1 MDKQLLYVHEIMP
14 YFTTK
19 SGNETLPYQV
29 VLLPS
34 DEGVESELNI
44 ENLIRKVKL
53 GRQGDSDYSVVELYK
68 KYGQKHIY
76 EGCFVRLND
85 KGTIEN
91 ANGDPDARRKRL
103 AINLLRADIAS
114 MYRKPENKRNF
125 PVSDVRS
132 YHINVGHGN
141 TSVIAFRFNNE
152 THLWMIDCAGIE
164 IGTWNIYED
173 NITAC
178 FEHIRKAYNMSVE
191 PKIEKVL
198 ITHPHYDHI
207 SSAAKL
213 ITENRLVLGAEIW
226 LNRKFSFP
234 SGCYQRFLQEI
245 NAHKNELRLIEPL
258 RKNSTANIRVW
269 YPDFVVKGTKSGT
282 VGRAPDGKVNNA
294 SVVYNIHLGGKSMVF
309 PGDIETGGWDLV
321 TDCEQY
327 DGKADYYCVSHHGS
341 LTGHLRTVCPAS
353 QNISDVACCTDK
365 IRTAILMGRD
375 GVYNG
380 IIHPE
385 VRRCFGPRLNITTDM
400 NDTAETKFLEL
411 DWATG
416 NVTRY

>member
-1 MDKQLLYVHEIMP
+1 MDRQLLYVHEIIP
-14 YFTTK
+14 IFKTK
-19 SGNETLPYQV
+19 GENKTLPYQV
-29 VLLPS
+29 VLLPY
-34 DEGVESELNI
+34 DEDANSELKF
-44 ENLIRKVKL
+44 ENLIREVRL
-53 GRQGDSDYSVVELYK
+53 GRQGDSDYSVGQRYK

-91 ANGDPDARRKRL
+91 VNGDPDARRKRL
-103 AINLLRADIAS
+103 AINVLRAYIAG
-114 MYRKPENKRNF
+114 MYREPDNKRGL
-125 PVSDVRS
+125 PVSGVRS

-141 TSVIAFRFNNE
+141 TSIIAFRFNDG

-164 IGTWNIYED
+164 IGTWKKYED

-178 FEHIRKAYNMSVE
+178 FEHIKKAYNMSAE
-191 PKIEKVL
+191 PKIDKLL

-213 ITENRLVLGAEIW
+213 ITKNKLVPGAEIW

-234 SGCYQRFLQEI
+234 SGCYKNFLQI
-245 NAHKNELRLIEPL
+245 IKANENKLRLIEPL

-269 YPDFVVKGTKSGT
+269 YPDFIIKGTKSET

-309 PGDIETGGWDLV
+309 PGDIETAGWNLI
-321 TDCEQY
+321 TDCKPC

-341 LTGHLRTVCPAS
+341 LTGHLRTVCPVS
-353 QNISDVACCTDK
+353 RNISDIACCTNNMSK
-365 IRTAILMGRD
+365 AILMGRD

-380 IIHPE
+380 IIHQE
-385 VRRCFGPRLNITTDM
+385 VRKCFGPRLSITTDM
-400 NDTAETKFLEL
+400 NGTSETKFLEL
-411 DWATG
+411 DWAAG
-416 NVTRY
+416 SVTRY